1 MRLLI
6 VAAAAAALLISP
18 AFAAGSTGTGK
29 GASAAAPAPVT
40 TAAPVPSAAM
50 ATPMP
55 GEMVGHAKVA
65 DYAKWRPVF
74 DADDTNRQAAGLTNP
89 RVYQSMDNP
98 NELIIVFDMAD
109 VKKAKDFASS
119 KSLKAAM
126 KKSGVKGKPD
136 FWYVTATH

>member
-18 AFAAGSTGTGK
+18 AFAAGGTGTGK
-29 GASAAAPAPVT
+29 GAPAAAAAAPAPAPT
-40 TAAPVPSAAM
+40 MSAAPAPAPAKPAS
-50 ATPMP
+50 
-55 GEMVGHAKVA
+55 GFMVGHSKVA
-65 DYAKWRPVF
+65 DYAKWRAAF
-74 DADDTNRQAAGLTNP
+74 DADDANRQAAGLTNP

-126 KKSGVKGKPD
+126 KK
-136 FWYVTATH
+136 

>member
-18 AFAAGSTGTGK
+18 VFAAGDTGTGK
-29 GASAAAPAPVT
+29 GAPA
-40 TAAPVPSAAM
+40 AAM

-65 DYAKWRPVF
+65 DYAKWRAAF
-74 DADDTNRQAAGLTNP
+74 DADDANRQAAGLTNP

-119 KSLKAAM
+119 KTLKATM
-126 KKSGVKGKPD
+126 KKAGVRGKPD